1 MKPWKILDQTQTE
14 HLGGYCDL
22 SHSIEIEGGS
32 MRLVQRIEDSAE
44 GYKVGKDRAS
54 LTAAAPEMLEAL
66 EQAKAVIESV
76 ASQHPGELWLGSEY
90 KAVCDA
96 IQKAKGL

>member
-1 MKPWKILDQTQTE
+1 MTPWKILDQTQTE

-44 GYKVGKDRAS
+44 GYKVGQDRAN
-54 LTAAAPEMLEAL
+54 LIAVAPEMLAEL
-66 EQAKAVIESV
+66 EVSARYFIQRKDLSEMDREVLDRMWAVT
-76 ASQHPGELWLGSEY
+76 
-90 KAVCDA
+90 
-96 IQKAKGL
+96 QKAKGL